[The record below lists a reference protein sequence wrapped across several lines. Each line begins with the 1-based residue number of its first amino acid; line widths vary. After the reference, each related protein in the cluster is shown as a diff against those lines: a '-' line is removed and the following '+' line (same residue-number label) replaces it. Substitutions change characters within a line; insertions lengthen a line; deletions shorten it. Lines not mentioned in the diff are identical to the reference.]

1 MVSPE
6 QMNKAS
12 SAGEWVGIPGM
23 KGKRISDFM
32 QQWSTSHLSL
42 VSTAA
47 AMEERAA
54 VDAKEIS
61 GATDPLMGQAT
72 SSKESGF
79 AAQTRIRQGMLTLE
93 EQMDNLD
100 KTKRQVLEMSIRNMQ
115 QFWMPEKIARIIG
128 SEIADEEQPEQSVV
142 TEFLAN
148 FTNTNFDVE
157 LDAGTNSP
165 TMRAMKAE
173 QVAQMIQMGFQNLF
187 PLWLELSDIESAD
200 EIQEKMEEEK
210 MAQMMMQQAQGQM
223 SEPAKG

>member
-1 MVSPE
+1 
-6 QMNKAS
+6 
-12 SAGEWVGIPGM
+12 
-23 KGKRISDFM
+23 
-32 QQWSTSHLSL
+32 
-42 VSTAA
+42 
-47 AMEERAA
+47 
-54 VDAKEIS
+54 
-61 GATDPLMGQAT
+61 MGQAP

-115 QFWMPEKIARIIG
+115 QFWMPEKIARILG
-128 SEIADEEQPEQSVV
+128 SEIADEKQPEQSVV
-142 TEFLAN
+142 TRFLAN

-157 LDAGTNSP
+157 LDSGTNSP

-200 EIQEKMEEEK
+200 DIKEQMEEDK